1 MARIALFVIG
11 ALLVAGAARGQEFR
25 SFNPIPT
32 AGRLPAG
39 AKLVD
44 AKPVDPEAIKRAA
57 EGFAANWN
65 RGSTGEAL
73 AEGFYDATRFQ
84 DAMVANVPRDAR
96 LVLESV
102 RGIQTLQQ
110 MEKDDGARGRVRISI
125 VSATLATRIQFNDA
139 TQGFVDIPGV
149 NEVILEVTER
159 IR

>member
-1 MARIALFVIG
+1 MARITPFVIG
-11 ALLVAGAARGQEFR
+11 ALLVAGAAHGQEFR
-25 SFNPIPT
+25 PFNPIPS

-39 AKLVD
+39 AKIVD
-44 AKPVDPEAIKRAA
+44 AKPVDVEAIRRAA
-57 EGFAANWN
+57 ESFAATWN
-65 RGSTGEAL
+65 QGNTGESL

-102 RGIQTLQQ
+102 RGVQTLQQ
-110 MEKDDGARGRVRISI
+110 VEKDEGAQGRIRIST

-139 TQGFVDIPGV
+139 VQGFVNVPGV

-159 IR
+159 VR